1 MTDQEFKRL
10 NRSEL
15 IEVIYQFQ
23 VKVDELTQENKNLTA
38 ALEDKRLH
46 IEQSGNIAEA
56 ALELNNVFQSAQ
68 SAAEQYLEEIRARH
82 VETDAA
88 CRVIRS
94 NAVVDAEAIT
104 VKARAEAA
112 AVVAQARA
120 EAATIIAQARVEAA
134 TIIEKAALQK
144 VDLPL
149 ESAE

>member
-94 NAVVDAEAIT
+94 NAVVDAY
-104 VKARAEAA
+104 
-112 AVVAQARA
+112 
-120 EAATIIAQARVEAA
+120 
-134 TIIEKAALQK
+134 
-144 VDLPL
+144 
-149 ESAE
+149 

>member
-15 IEVIYQFQ
+15 IEIIYQFQ
-23 VKVDELTQENKNLTA
+23 VKVDELTQDNKTLQT
-38 ALEDKRLH
+38 ALEDKRLRH
-46 IEQSGNIAEA
+46 EQAGNIAEA

-68 SAAEQYLEEIRARH
+68 TAAEQYLEEIRTRH
-82 VETDAA
+82 AEADAA
-88 CRVIRS
+88 CRVIRN
-94 NAVVDAEAIT
+94 NAVVDAEALT

-120 EAATIIAQARVEAA
+120 EAATIVAQARVEAA
-134 TIIEKAALQK
+134 TIIERAAQQK

-149 ESAE
+149 DSAE